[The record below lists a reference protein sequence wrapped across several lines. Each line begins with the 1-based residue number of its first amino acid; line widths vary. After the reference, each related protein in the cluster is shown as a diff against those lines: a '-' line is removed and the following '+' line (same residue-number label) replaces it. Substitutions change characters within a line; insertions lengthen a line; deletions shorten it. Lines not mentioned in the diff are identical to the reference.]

1 MRFNTRK
8 HKNGESTF
16 VIPPQSSWST
26 HRKSYLFSSHPMNPP
41 AEDVPIQLLNMHAI
55 LGTGCPCFFPQRS
68 GTRIW
73 SLAQCLGRQ
82 AAVRGCPGR
91 PARLPECAGERG
103 MHQGRFS
110 LYISLQNKAV
120 PSPYCQAL
128 VAALL
133 LNGAV
138 YSRYPSKPAN
148 CKWSQRRKPPSPVSQ
163 LWSQNSQTLRRSSWR
178 HDILAQTILRRKV
191 WTALQ

>member
-1 MRFNTRK
+1 MGKARLLFLLSPAEAHRESLTSLAATRW
-8 HKNGESTF
+8 
-16 VIPPQSSWST
+16 IPPPRTCPFSCWTCMQFWALAAPAFF
-26 HRKSYLFSSHPMNPP
+26 HRGQGPEFGPWLS
-41 AEDVPIQLLNMHAI
+41 A
-55 LGTGCPCFFPQRS
+55 
-68 GTRIW
+68 W
-73 SLAQCLGRQ
+73 GRQ
-82 AAVRGCPGR
+82 AAVRGCPGW

-103 MHQGRFS
+103 RHQGRFS

-148 CKWSQRRKPPSPVSQ
+148 CKWSQRRKPPSSVSQ
-163 LWSQNSQTLRRSSWR
+163 LWSQNIQTLRRSSWR